1 MKGILKRAFSLV
13 RGGWK
18 TLFLFEIL
26 FRLFAA
32 FIVFPACQW
41 LFNSCLRWTGLNYL
55 TAENLGR
62 FLTDPLMLACSAAIL
77 VAFALTTT
85 IEVTGQMCIRDRIWA
100 ASPSANCSPAV
111 CSARC

>member
-41 LFNSCLRWTGLNYL
+41 LFNSCLRWTG
-55 TAENLGR
+55 R
-62 FLTDPLMLACSAAIL
+62 
-77 VAFALTTT
+77 
-85 IEVTGQMCIRDRIWA
+85 
-100 ASPSANCSPAV
+100 
-111 CSARC
+111 